1 MTTQI
6 IAISLGPQEEEV
18 KRDALHAYFKGEGF
32 DLVDENIGLFV
43 NGECSFIC
51 SCFEQTQYVLFKE
64 HTQDL
69 PSLVFD
75 FIFSLKDERETVIS
89 LGDEDEERWDIIQTD
104 SEFTLKRFKRVWI
117 QSIEEEE

>member
-1 MTTQI
+1 MATQI
-6 IAISLGPQEEEV
+6 IAISLGPQEEEM
-18 KRDALHAYFKGEGF
+18 KRDTLHAYFNGEGF
-32 DLVDENIGLFV
+32 NLVDENRGLFV
-43 NGECSFIC
+43 NGESSFIC

-64 HTQDL
+64 HNQDL

-117 QSIEEEE
+117 KSEEEE